1 MPDKNLKIIN
11 SLIKSAALTAIF
23 ITAITI
29 AGEIMPF
36 IKDWLKS
43 IFLHHW
49 IGKGILS
56 AVIFLGAT
64 ALFAA
69 IPNNAKE
76 EKITANLGR
85 LFWIVCLGFAVIF
98 GFYVYETLKH

>member
-1 MPDKNLKIIN
+1 
-11 SLIKSAALTAIF
+11 
-23 ITAITI
+23 
-29 AGEIMPF
+29 
-36 IKDWLKS
+36 
-43 IFLHHW
+43 
-49 IGKGILS
+49 
-56 AVIFLGAT
+56 